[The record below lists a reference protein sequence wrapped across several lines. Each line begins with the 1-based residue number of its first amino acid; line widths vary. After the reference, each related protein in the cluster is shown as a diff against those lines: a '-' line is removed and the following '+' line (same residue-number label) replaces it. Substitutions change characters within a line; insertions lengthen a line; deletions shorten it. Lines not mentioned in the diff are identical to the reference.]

1 METCCLAEGAGRLT
15 DAKAVIPIAAVT
27 TACADSASFDC
38 PGTGAHDHF
47 SGLFASKV
55 NPVAEPSAGI
65 FAGIAALLGFGWR
78 RRRE

>member
-15 DAKAVIPIAAVT
+15 DAEAVIPIAAVT

-55 NPVAEPSAGI
+55 NPVAGLLVGV
-65 FAGIAALLGFGWR
+65 FAGIAAWLEGGR
-78 RRRE
+78 RRRYG